1 MTTQTSILFGAFAL
15 VMGASA
21 ASADRVATLSERLA
35 AQGWSD
41 IEISREDGTIR
52 IEAERRDREIEIVLD
67 AASGRVLSR
76 EIDDAD
82 EAGPRDDDDRPGKSK
97 GKGKGKDRD
106 DDATDGRDDDGT
118 DDDMDDDKD
127 EDGESEDDGEDGSD
141 DDGSDD
147 DGRDD

>member
-1 MTTQTSILFGAFAL
+1 MTTTNAILFGAFAL

-41 IEISREDGTIR
+41 IEVSREGATIH
-52 IEAERRDREIEIVLD
+52 IEAERRDREIEIVID

-82 EAGPRDDDDRPGKSK
+82 DHEARDDSDDRPGKGNGGK
-97 GKGKGKDRD
+97 GKGKGGKDKDRD
-106 DDATDGRDDDGT
+106 DDGREDDDTASGKDDDRDDAEE
-118 DDDMDDDKD
+118 D
-127 EDGESEDDGEDGSD
+127 ESGEDGD
-141 DDGSDD
+141 DDTD
-147 DGRDD
+147 RDN